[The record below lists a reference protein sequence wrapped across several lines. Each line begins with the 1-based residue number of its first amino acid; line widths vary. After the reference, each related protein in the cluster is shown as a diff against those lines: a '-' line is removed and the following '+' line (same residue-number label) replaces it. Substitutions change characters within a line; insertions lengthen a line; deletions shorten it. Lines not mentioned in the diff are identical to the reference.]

1 MYYYIFDI
9 KKCKKKSQVEA
20 IKDYLVGLGIS
31 GEFTFISAVQN
42 AEELTELGLKR
53 GYSTIVAVGADDLI
67 NSVANKMIGRP
78 EAMGVIP
85 LQASNPML
93 SLLGSTDWKEAAETL
108 RFRRIREMNI
118 GKTASGEH
126 FLTHLKLGLKNPMEI
141 TLEFKDFI
149 VQAWVKN
156 LIIANHHP
164 EIEKLGP
171 EFLDVVI
178 ESTKKDEGSIFK
190 LLKSIVSPKI
200 RTNGKNMSLIR
211 ARSLRLFSKKPI
223 PLMAENK
230 IIAKTPQLVETSDE
244 ILRIIVSK
252 SSK

>member
-31 GEFTFISAVQN
+31 GEFTFISSAQN

-67 NSVANKMIGRP
+67 NSVANKMIGRA
-78 EAMGVIP
+78 EAMGIIP
-85 LQASNPML
+85 LQASNSML
-93 SLLGSTDWKEAAETL
+93 TLLGSSDWKEAAETL

-118 GKTASGEH
+118 GKTGSGEH
-126 FLTHLKLGLKNPMEI
+126 FLTSLNLGIKSPMEI

-149 VQAWVKN
+149 AQAWVKD
-156 LIIANHHP
+156 LIISNYHP
-164 EIEKLGP
+164 EIEKLSP
-171 EFLDVVI
+171 EFLDVVV
-178 ESTKKDEGSIFK
+178 ESTKKEDSSIFK
-190 LLKSIVSPKI
+190 VFKSFFGPEIK
-200 RTNGKNMSLIR
+200 TNENNMSLIR
-211 ARSLRLFSKKPI
+211 ARSFRIFSKKPI
-223 PLMAENK
+223 PLMSENK

-244 ILRIIVSK
+244 ILRLIVSK
-252 SSK
+252 SSG